1 MFKKFFFIIFLAFVF
16 IGSSIANDFQISF
29 EWGNLKLCNTG
40 KPNVVKNP
48 IFELSNV
55 PDETKWIYFKLTDLN
70 VPSYNHGG
78 GWVEYAGIN
87 KIKSGEFTYK
97 SPCPPG
103 KTHKYQWTATA
114 KKEKSTFG
122 GKLSSASASRDYP

>member
-16 IGSSIANDFQISF
+16 IGSSIADDFQISF

-78 GWVEYAGIN
+78 GWV
-87 KIKSGEFTYK
+87 
-97 SPCPPG
+97 
-103 KTHKYQWTATA
+103 
-114 KKEKSTFG
+114 
-122 GKLSSASASRDYP
+122 